1 MRFLCF
7 DLLGLNLGIL
17 QDFLIWDVYLLVATC
32 DLWLGHLLRL
42 GVLWHLCLLRGKY
55 LTWRYFFYL
64 AVYWCTLDCRCLLI
78 SQLFH
83 LLLCLLFKHFC
94 FDDRVVGS
102 VSLRDGILHLWSW
115 FACFRIPLG
124 SCFLHWLRNFLLG
137 WTCRLF
143 LRGGYSFDLRFFG
156 DCRIRSFRF
165 FLLIFVLFYFLL

>member
-1 MRFLCF
+1 MFWFTRLKFGNFTRFF
-7 DLLGLNLGIL
+7 NFRRIL
-17 QDFLIWDVYLLVATC
+17 IGC
-32 DLWLGHLLRL
+32 DLWSMIRALATARRTVASVSIKVEVFDLAI
-42 GVLWHLCLLRGKY
+42 
-55 LTWRYFFYL
+55 FFYL
-64 AVYWCTLDCRCLLI
+64 AVYWRTLDCRCLLI

-94 FDDRVVGS
+94 FDDRVVRS
-102 VSLRDGILHLWSW
+102 VCLRDGILHLWSW

-137 WTCRLF
+137 GTCRLF
-143 LRGGYSFDLRFFG
+143 LWGGYSFDLRFFG